1 MGHETTGPTG
11 HAHDHRIEVEPGLAR
26 ALNLAVVGLAVLTLV
41 GLAVLWPRGEVD
53 DGRQQGVQLSF
64 WNARVLS
71 VDRTVCRATELDTPT
86 ECQQA
91 RVELSEGP
99 DAGRVVGVWL
109 LDTEVRQPRLEAGDR
124 IVVVDNPGVIPE
136 YRYGFAEYQR
146 RAPLALL
153 AALFVAVVVAVGRW
167 RGVRALVGLVFG
179 VGVLLVFTLP
189 SLLRLNNG
197 LVVALVTAALVGSAV
212 LYLAHGIST
221 TTTVAFLGTMTAL
234 VLTALLAL
242 SFVQLANLTGL
253 VDEADQILAITAAGV
268 SLPGLVVAG
277 TVIGA
282 LGVLDD
288 VTVTQVSAVG
298 ELHRANPTL
307 GRVELYRRA
316 MRIGRDHIASTVNT
330 LVLAYA
336 GASLPLLLVFFQG
349 PRPFGRVLTS
359 EAIATEIVRTLV
371 GSIGLVLAVPVTTGL
386 AALVVGSAVRAPEP
400 TGPPRWEDFAPE
412 ET

>member
-136 YRYGFAEYQR
+136 YQR

-167 RGVRALVGLVFG
+167 RGVRALAGLVFG

-242 SFVQLANLTGL
+242 IFVQLANLTGL

-412 ET
+412 EH